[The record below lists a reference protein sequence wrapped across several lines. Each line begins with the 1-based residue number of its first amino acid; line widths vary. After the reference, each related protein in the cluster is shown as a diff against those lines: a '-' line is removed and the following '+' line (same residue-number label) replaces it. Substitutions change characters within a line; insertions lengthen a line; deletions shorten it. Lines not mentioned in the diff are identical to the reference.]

1 MIQPISGPPPGQLPD
16 RENSAGNQPLSSL
29 QRTALESL
37 MTKVTSLTQQQRAEL
52 WAGIK
57 HDIGLPGDS
66 PLLSRHFPAA
76 EHNLAQRLLAAQ
88 KSYSAR
94 RLLTQLGEYL
104 RLGNNRQAVTDY
116 IRNNFGQTQLNQLSP
131 EQLKTILNLLQEGKM
146 VIPQP
151 QQRQAT
157 DRPLLPAEHNT
168 LKQLVTKL
176 AAATGEPSKQI
187 WQSMLELSGVKDG
200 ELIPAKLF
208 NHLVTWLQARQSLS
222 QQNTPT
228 LESLQMALKKP
239 LDTNE
244 LAALSAYIEQKYG
257 LSAQSVLSSVQA
269 EDILNQL
276 YQRRVKGIEPR
287 DIQPL
292 LNPFPPLMNTLQNM
306 ATRPSVWILLVAILI
321 MLVWLVR

>member
-94 RLLTQLGEYL
+94 RLLAQLGEYL

-116 IRNNFGQTQLNQLSP
+116 IRNNFGQTPLNQLSP

-176 AAATGEPSKQI
+176 AAATGESSKQI
-187 WQSMLELSGVKDG
+187 
-200 ELIPAKLF
+200 
-208 NHLVTWLQARQSLS
+208 
-222 QQNTPT
+222 
-228 LESLQMALKKP
+228 
-239 LDTNE
+239 
-244 LAALSAYIEQKYG
+244 
-257 LSAQSVLSSVQA
+257 
-269 EDILNQL
+269 
-276 YQRRVKGIEPR
+276 
-287 DIQPL
+287 
-292 LNPFPPLMNTLQNM
+292 
-306 ATRPSVWILLVAILI
+306 
-321 MLVWLVR
+321 